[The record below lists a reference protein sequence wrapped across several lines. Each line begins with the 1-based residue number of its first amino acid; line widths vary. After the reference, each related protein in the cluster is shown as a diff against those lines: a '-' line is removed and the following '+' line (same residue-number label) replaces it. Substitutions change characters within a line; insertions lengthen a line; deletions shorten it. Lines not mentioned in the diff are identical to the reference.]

1 MTENLEEIVGAK
13 AAALLDLTAGNDGE
27 GGMVPDFVAI
37 PASATVAHLRR
48 IGALA
53 RPQPPYARI
62 DQPPTNVLG
71 ACGMMAR
78 ELTEA
83 TGRATIL
90 PAPGLPD
97 TSLADTCRSDTG
109 SGLILRTSLH
119 WPGGASERMPG
130 IDSTALVD
138 RAAPDGLAQ
147 GLARCVAGLW
157 KPYTALAFR
166 FAGVPLRRDRAGA
179 GLIMMTRIDVVTDG
193 TIHVGPRGI
202 MADLATADRR
212 RCFSGPVAACTEPV
226 FAAALA
232 GLPALIASL
241 RRRLGDRALELEIV
255 TDPQGRR
262 HLVQATALARA
273 MLPGVDMPA
282 MTASGPLM
290 DLRGLPRDEDGWR
303 CLTSRFAAADDAVVL
318 IDLQADDHL
327 DAGALFACRALG
339 LPTAKPA
346 AIVLRTISGR
356 GHMGPGAHL
365 RRALSLAFPASM
377 VTRQQGPSP
386 LRDGEITTIES
397 MGLEG
402 VFAHPKPKS
411 TGDGH
416 QIQGGLSA
424 RSG

>member
-13 AAALLDLTAGNDGE
+13 AAALLDLAAGDDGRDRT
-27 GGMVPDFVAI
+27 VPDFVAI

-53 RPQPPYARI
+53 RSQPPYART
-62 DQPPTNVLG
+62 DQPPTNVLA
-71 ACGMMAR
+71 ACRMMAR

-90 PAPGLPD
+90 PDPG
-97 TSLADTCRSDTG
+97 LADTCLSDTG

-138 RAAPDGLAQ
+138 KAAPDGLAQ
-147 GLARCVAGLW
+147 GLARCIAGLW

-179 GLIMMTRIDVVTDG
+179 GLVMMTRVDVVTDG

-212 RCFSGPVAACTEPV
+212 CCFSGPVTACTEPV
-226 FAAALA
+226 FTAALA

-241 RRRLGDRALELEIV
+241 HRRLGGPALELEIV

-365 RRALSLAFPASM
+365 RRALSLAFPTSM
-377 VTRQQGPSP
+377 ITRQQGSSP
-386 LRDGEITTIES
+386 LRDGDITTIES
-397 MGLEG
+397 TGLEG